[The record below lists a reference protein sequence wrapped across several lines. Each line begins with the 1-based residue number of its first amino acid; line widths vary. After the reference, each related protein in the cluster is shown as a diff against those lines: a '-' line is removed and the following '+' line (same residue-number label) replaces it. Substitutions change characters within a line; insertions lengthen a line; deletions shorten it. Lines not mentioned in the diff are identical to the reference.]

1 MNAKLAKALRRKA
14 RKLTVEMPAMD
25 YHRDRLGTFKVSA
38 RSTRGCYLIA
48 KKHVAKARRF
58 A

>member
-25 YHRDRLGTFKVSA
+25 YQIDKKGLIVSA
-38 RSTRGCYLIA
+38 RSTRGCYRIA